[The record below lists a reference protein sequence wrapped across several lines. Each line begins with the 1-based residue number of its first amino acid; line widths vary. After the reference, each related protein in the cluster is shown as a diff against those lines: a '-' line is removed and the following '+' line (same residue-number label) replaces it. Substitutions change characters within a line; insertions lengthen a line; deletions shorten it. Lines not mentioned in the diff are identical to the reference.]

1 LILFF
6 RRIDE
11 KILEA
16 FTTDDFLVIDTLFYE
31 RELSA
36 ELRLR
41 LKNLSE
47 KGIVE
52 HTGHGKYILKQSLFE
67 ATGKQKTHNRLI
79 GEERIKSKELLFE
92 YIKQNGSKGTQLSE
106 LLLLLPR
113 LSKDQVQ
120 NLLRDLKN
128 EERVKPDGKA
138 NKARW
143 YSI

>member
-1 LILFF
+1 MILFF